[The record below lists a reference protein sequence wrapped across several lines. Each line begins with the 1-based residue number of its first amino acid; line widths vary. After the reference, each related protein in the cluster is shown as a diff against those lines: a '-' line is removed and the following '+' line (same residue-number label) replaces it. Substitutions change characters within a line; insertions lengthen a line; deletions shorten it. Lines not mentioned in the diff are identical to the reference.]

1 MATTDPN
8 GPSEERHR
16 TDESLRLEREKADAA
31 LVEHLA
37 RLDEVA
43 DIVINVA
50 RKRADKVLAAARLR
64 VDQGVDPGPGRVVVP
79 PAAQRA
85 RDREDSILLTERAH
99 ADEVLRDER
108 QEHIALISKEREET
122 DRDLLVE
129 RGRSD
134 DALATRDELLAV
146 VSHDLRNL
154 LNAVMGFAALIS
166 LAVAKDG
173 ASPVLAQHAD
183 RIQRSGARMDRLIG
197 DLVDVASIHAGALAV
212 TREVQDPSMIVGEA
226 VETFRGE
233 AAARGITLASH
244 ADGPLMQV
252 AMDPARI
259 LQVLSNLLSNAIKF
273 TPPGGSVTVRLARV
287 GTEAR
292 FSVAD
297 TGEGIPRAKLTQI
310 FDRYVQADKNDRRG
324 VGLGLYI
331 SRCIVQGHEGN
342 IHAESHLGKGSTFT
356 FTLPLAPPAPRRAHA
371 RNEVHG
377 AAA

>member
-1 MATTDPN
+1 MATTDPT
-8 GPSEERHR
+8 GPTEERDR

-37 RLDEVA
+37 KLDEVA
-43 DIVINVA
+43 DTVINVA

-64 VDQGVDPGPGRVVVP
+64 IDQEVDPGPGRVVVP

-108 QEHIALISKEREET
+108 QEHTALISKEREET
-122 DRDLLVE
+122 DKDLLVE

-212 TREVQDPSMIVGEA
+212 TREVQDPSAILEEA
-226 VETFRGE
+226 ADTFRGE
-233 AAARGITLASH
+233 ASSRGITLASH
-244 ADGPLMQV
+244 ADGPSMQV

-273 TPPGGSVTVRLARV
+273 TPPGGSVAVRLARV

-292 FSVAD
+292 FTVAD
-297 TGEGIPRAKLTQI
+297 TGAGIPPAKLSQI
-310 FDRYVQADKNDRRG
+310 LDRYVQGDENDRRG

-331 SRCIVQGHEGN
+331 SRCIVQGHDGK
-342 IHAESHLGKGSTFT
+342 IRAESRLGKGSTFT
-356 FTLPLAPPAPRRAHA
+356 FTLPLAPAATAWGNQPRG
-371 RNEVHG
+371 VQ
-377 AAA
+377 AAAP